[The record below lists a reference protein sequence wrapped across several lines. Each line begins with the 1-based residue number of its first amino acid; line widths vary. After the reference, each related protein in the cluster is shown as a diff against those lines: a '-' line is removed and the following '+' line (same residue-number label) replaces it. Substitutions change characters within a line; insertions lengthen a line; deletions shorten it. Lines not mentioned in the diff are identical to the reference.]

1 MPARRFFLIC
11 PVNPANLVNL
21 VQPVTTAVPNRVH
34 WIRSNGFLLGLV
46 AAVALA
52 FLWPGPGSKN
62 GALHPELLTNGGVAL
77 IMFLQGLSLA
87 FEKIKSGAGN
97 WRLHLMIQSFTFV
110 VFPLVG
116 LFMNALLPW
125 VWPSVPEGIRSGF
138 LYLCVLPSTVS
149 TSVVLTA
156 VAGGNTA
163 GALFNAAF
171 SNILGVMATPVLVN
185 LLMQSTGATQPFAP
199 LLLKILALTLVPFA
213 AGMLLRKAVQA
224 WVDAR
229 KRWVNR
235 ISNAVILLI
244 VYTAFCESVSAQI
257 WQRYGLALTVQTL
270 GLVAGLF
277 LGMSLLIYGACRGV
291 RLNRED
297 SIAAYFCSVKK
308 TLAMGVP
315 LALLIFGDRGDL
327 SLILLPILFFH
338 PLQLFVNG
346 ILANHWA
353 RKKSPESD

>member
-1 MPARRFFLIC
+1 M
-11 PVNPANLVNL
+11 
-21 VQPVTTAVPNRVH
+21 TTVVPNQVH

-52 FLWPGPGSKN
+52 FVLPGPGSKD
-62 GALHPELLTNGGVAL
+62 GILHADVLINAGIAL

-97 WRLHLMIQSFTFV
+97 WRLHLIIQSFTFV

-116 LFMNALLPW
+116 MGMNALLPW
-125 VWPSVPEGIRSGF
+125 VWPGVPEAIRSGF

-171 SNILGVMATPVLVN
+171 SNILGVMVTPILVN
-185 LLMQSTGATQPFAP
+185 LLMQSTGAAQPFGP
-199 LLLKILALTLVPFA
+199 LLGQIALLTLVPFA
-213 AGMLLRKAVQA
+213 AGMLLRNSVAR
-224 WVDAR
+224 WVDAH
-229 KRWVNR
+229 KPWVNR
-235 ISNAVILLI
+235 ISNAVILFI
-244 VYTAFCESVSAQI
+244 VYAAFCESVTEQV
-257 WQRYGLALTVQTL
+257 WHRYGWAMTGLTL
-270 GLVAGLF
+270 LLVAVLF
-277 LGMSLLIYGACRGV
+277 VGMSFLILGTCRAL

-297 SIAAYFCSVKK
+297 AIAAYFCSVKK

-315 LALLIFGDRGDL
+315 LALLIFGDRSDV
-327 SLILLPILFFH
+327 SLILLPIMFFH

-346 ILANHWA
+346 VLANHWA
-353 RKKSPESD
+353 RRTEAEVSRPPGTK